1 MAAMDH
7 AAMRVIELYRALKVM
22 GPDTDRIARLD
33 LRTISG
39 DFVGEVVL
47 STQDVQRLLTVLG
60 VPDCI
65 DIGGDA
71 AELVADVEA
80 FLAQGGEA

>member
-22 GPDTDRIARLD
+22 GPDTDRIARLGI
-33 LRTISG
+33 RTISG
-39 DFVGEVVL
+39 DPVGEVVL
-47 STQDVQRLLTVLG
+47 STQDVQRLLAVLAA
-60 VPDCI
+60 PDDI
-65 DIGGDA
+65 DGDA

-80 FLAQGGEA
+80 FLAQGGGA